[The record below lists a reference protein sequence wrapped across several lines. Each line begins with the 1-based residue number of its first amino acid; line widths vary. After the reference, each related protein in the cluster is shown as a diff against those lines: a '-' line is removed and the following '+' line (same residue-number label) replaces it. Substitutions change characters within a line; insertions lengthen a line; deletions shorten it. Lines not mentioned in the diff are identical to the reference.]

1 MNDNDKYIVDIAR
14 EKVYQNQYDDY
25 HDTFAKWRT
34 AENNPY
40 GYSFVHDTREHTY
53 VDGEGYYHKSAE
65 AAEKS
70 ALSKCLGLLGIT
82 LLIMTLLDAVSGL
95 VFYEVFQDPAV
106 DEIYFSQVHVHKDVS
121 PLMALF
127 FGGMSLV
134 KNLVGLWIFLH
145 FTKIP
150 TKVAIPMPKD
160 SKILKS
166 GLFLMLTIMVFG
178 RVCNFIITHNIPKI
192 GFVVSLTANVNWRE
206 KSWVTYGACDTIP
219 TKYLSIEDGQ
229 VHDFDAKWADPS
241 NADYAKWLP
250 ILRNETNGAV
260 AKNRRQVEPSYNPVL
275 CINVNVTKQFKNF
288 DVSFF
293 ANNMFRSTPL
303 QSLVKSPGDKVRRN
317 SNVFFFGLQLTARIK

>member
-1 MNDNDKYIVDIAR
+1 MLDFGRINAIRTSFLVNG
-14 EKVYQNQYDDY
+14 EFYDY
-25 HDTFAKWRT
+25 KSWSKGYVWYNKRGSEE
-34 AENNPY
+34 ENI
-40 GYSFVHDTREHTY
+40 
-53 VDGEGYYHKSAE
+53 
-65 AAEKS
+65 
-70 ALSKCLGLLGIT
+70 GI
-82 LLIMTLLDAVSGL
+82 
-95 VFYEVFQDPAV
+95 YE
-106 DEIYFSQVHVHKDVS
+106 
-121 PLMALF
+121 
-127 FGGMSLV
+127 
-134 KNLVGLWIFLH
+134 
-145 FTKIP
+145 
-150 TKVAIPMPKD
+150 
-160 SKILKS
+160 SKISS
-166 GLFLMLTIMVFG
+166 GTNRDQNLIT
-178 RVCNFIITHNIPKI
+178 NFIITHNIPKI